1 MIKDEIM
8 AMTDK
13 DLCVTAERLLGYS
26 VAQSQSG
33 DGMLAWIPFKPH
45 TWRPIHDYTHDIA
58 AAWKLFE
65 KARSYGHLWDFCEA
79 LKVIAKSDDLTVIM
93 GFLDADTITRA
104 FVMAM
109 TQEEEDKNDAKA
121 V

>member
-1 MIKDEIM
+1 MIENEIM
-8 AMTDK
+8 AMTDE

-26 VAQSQSG
+26 VARSQSG
-33 DGMLAWIPFKPH
+33 DAMLAWIPFKPH

-65 KARSYGHLWDFCEA
+65 KARSYGRLWDFCEA
-79 LKVIAKSDDLTVIM
+79 LKAIAKSDDLTVIM
-93 GFLDADTITRA
+93 GSLDADIITRA

-109 TQEEEDKNDAKA
+109 TKEGEENNDQRQ
-121 V
+121 